1 MSLRLRLYLIAVGVT
16 AAALLAFHVPA
27 DLETRW
33 AHYVGWTAICV
44 VSELMWLRTITGGGT
59 VSMASTANLATGLL
73 WGLSPSIGIVSI
85 STLVAVLFIQ
95 RKPWVRAV
103 FNAAQ
108 AGITMWASV
117 WVFALLGGP
126 LHGLEGIELA
136 RGEATAA
143 RLVVP
148 LIGLTITYFLAN
160 RLLVTGAVAWS
171 SDRPYWRALRE
182 DWFFAERLLGD
193 AAAFLLA
200 PLMVISF
207 GAVGYVGVLLFYA
220 PLRMIFESDRRYLEL
235 RDAQKQL
242 IHSERMAAKGEFAAE
257 IGHELKNML
266 VAISGRSQILLREA
280 ERQTFEQAGRHAQI
294 ILEQSRRMEAL
305 ANGLMDFSSRDMKIE
320 RVDINGLIQRT
331 MEFVRTQNR
340 FDNIEWDLRLA
351 ETIPPLSADPGQLQ
365 QVLLNLFVNAA
376 DAIREKP
383 TGARIIAVTTHVG
396 ERGRKVKIVA
406 TDTGTGIAAPHLAR
420 IFEPHFTTKTDGHG
434 FGLST
439 SYRIVTNHGGSI
451 TAESPPGQ
459 GATFT
464 ITLPLDGPGSWGAPG
479 T

>member
-1 MSLRLRLYLIAVGVT
+1 
-16 AAALLAFHVPA
+16 
-27 DLETRW
+27 
-33 AHYVGWTAICV
+33 
-44 VSELMWLRTITGGGT
+44 
-59 VSMASTANLATGLL
+59 
-73 WGLSPSIGIVSI
+73 
-85 STLVAVLFIQ
+85 VAVLFIQ
-95 RKPWVRAV
+95 RKPWVRGV

-108 AGITMWASV
+108 AGVTMWASV
-117 WVFALLGGP
+117 QVFALLGGP
-126 LHGLEGIELA
+126 IHGLEGVALA

-143 RLVVP
+143 RLVLP
-148 LIGLTITYFLAN
+148 LIGLTVTYFLVN
-160 RLLVTGAVAWS
+160 RLLVNVAVAWS

-207 GAVGYVGVLLFYA
+207 GAVGYVGVVLFYA

-235 RDAQKQL
+235 RDAQKQI

-257 IGHELKNML
+257 IGHEIKNML
-266 VAISGRSQILLREA
+266 VAISGRSQMLIREA
-280 ERQTFEQAGRHAQI
+280 ERQMYEQTGRHAQI

-305 ANGLMDFSSRDMKIE
+305 ANGLMDFSSA
-320 RVDINGLIQRT
+320 
-331 MEFVRTQNR
+331 
-340 FDNIEWDLRLA
+340 DLRLA
-351 ETIPPLSADPGQLQ
+351 ETIPSLRADPGQLQ

-376 DAIREKP
+376 DAIKEKP
-383 TGARIIAVTTHVG
+383 TGPRIIAVTTHID
-396 ERGRKVKIVA
+396 ERGRNVRIVA
-406 TDTGTGIAAPHLAR
+406 SDTGTGIAAPHLAR

-439 SYRIVTNHGGSI
+439 SYRIITNHGGSI

-464 ITLPLDGPGSWGAPG
+464 ITLPLDGPGSWGVPG